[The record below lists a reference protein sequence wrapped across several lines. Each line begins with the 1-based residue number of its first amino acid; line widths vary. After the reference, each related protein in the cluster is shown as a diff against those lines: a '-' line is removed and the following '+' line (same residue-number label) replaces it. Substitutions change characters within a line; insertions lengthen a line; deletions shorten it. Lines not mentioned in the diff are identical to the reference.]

1 MKRTVL
7 IYLIALVAAFV
18 SVSAPLRA
26 QETVPSQNDSL
37 VYVPSASV
45 DAALAGKDIFNLVTV
60 HQSQS
65 IANAMNSKVERNKS
79 RKLTGYRV
87 RIFFDNKQNARNAS
101 EAAMNRF
108 QAAYPGY
115 GAYRS
120 FASPYFKVTVG
131 DFRTKSEAL
140 QLMQALKSD
149 FPSAFVVKENI
160 NYPIVDRSHPYV
172 VDTLAVSAAQ

>member
-1 MKRTVL
+1 MKRLIVYIAVL
-7 IYLIALVAAFV
+7 SAVLC
-18 SVSAPLRA
+18 SAPLRA
-26 QETVPSQNDSL
+26 QNAETAVDSL
-37 VYVPSASV
+37 VYVPAASV
-45 DAALAGKDIFNLVTV
+45 DQSLSGKNIFNFVTV
-60 HQSQS
+60 HQSQALS
-65 IANAMNSKVERNKS
+65 NAMSSKIERNKD

-108 QAAYPGY
+108 KAAYPGH

-131 DFRTKSEAL
+131 DFRTKSEA
-140 QLMQALKSD
+140 MQMMQRLKGD

-160 NYPIVDRSHPYV
+160 NYPIVDKSHSYV
-172 VDTLAVSAAQ
+172 VDTLTVARP